1 MKKKNVFYGIIMLFC
16 AFLFASCGPET
27 PAPKPLGDGNLTAYA
42 QLDKATKTFLWGVRE
57 TKSGTPKIKAVFTKP
72 PVTMGE
78 FFISTAKDYA
88 IVFDNSGTIL
98 MTGDHIALQTS
109 EIDSTACYLSTETD
123 DGLKVYLIKDK
134 KTIGPKPQILVDA
147 KVAYYQNEDSC
158 GILTPDNKDLLPQG
172 IKELYVI
179 TEAKKK
185 GKETV
190 ETTYYLANEG
200 KVWNLYKD
208 DGSKLKKIAPAQQKK
223 LINGAIQSSL
233 GKIFFNIV
241 KSI

>member
-1 MKKKNVFYGIIMLFC
+1 MLLC
-16 AFLFASCGPET
+16 AFLFASCGQET
-27 PAPKPLGDGNLTAYA
+27 PAQKALGAGNLTTYA
-42 QLDKATKTFLWGVRE
+42 EFNKATNSFLWGVRE
-57 TKSGTPKIKAVFTKP
+57 TKSGTPKIKAVYTKP
-72 PVTMGE
+72 PMAMGE
-78 FFISTAKDYA
+78 FFIGPTKDYA

-109 EIDSTACYLSTETD
+109 EIDSTARYLSTETD
-123 DGLKVYLIKDK
+123 DGQKVYLIKDK
-134 KTIGPKPQILVDA
+134 KNIGPKPQILVDA

-185 GKETV
+185 GKEV

-223 LINGAIQSSL
+223 LVNGAIQSSL
-233 GKIFFNIV
+233 GKIFFNTV